1 MALDR
6 PSESAV
12 GAQGTALLMC
22 IVVGVTALGA
32 KIAADREPSSRK
44 MYTGGTEEVNRAVND
59 VLVPRIEAECLSTGR
74 LDVER
79 FKRER
84 KEILGDKEMDVRA
97 LCQQVKYSSD
107 RVFTLQLGNE
117 TRFTRDGK
125 KYDKTG
131 NISTSK
137 KK

>member
-6 PSESAV
+6 PSESGINVRA
-12 GAQGTALLMC
+12 TALLTC
-22 IVVGVTALGA
+22 VVMGVAALGTKVTADHQPG
-32 KIAADREPSSRK
+32 PRK
-44 MYTGGTEEVNRAVND
+44 KYTGGTEEVNRLVND

-74 LDVER
+74 IDVEQ

-84 KEILGDKEMDVRA
+84 KGILGDKEMDVRA

-107 RVFTLQLGNE
+107 RVFTLQLEDE
-117 TRFTRDGK
+117 TGFTRDGK
-125 KYDKTG
+125 LYIPTG
-131 NISTSK
+131 SIAPSK